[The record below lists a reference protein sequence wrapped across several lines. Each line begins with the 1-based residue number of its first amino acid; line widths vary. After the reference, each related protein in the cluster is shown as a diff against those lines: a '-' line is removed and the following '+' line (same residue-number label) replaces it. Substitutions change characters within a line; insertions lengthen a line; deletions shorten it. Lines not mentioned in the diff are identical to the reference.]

1 MAKFDSKSFNP
12 QAFGKYVER
21 VPNPKKKELAK
32 SGAIGS
38 NEQAREA
45 LSSQTGSLYCR
56 VPYYGTIS
64 GKTSQNNTGATD
76 IVSSNTTT
84 FEQGFI
90 VASRM
95 DGWTERSF
103 SKNITAGV
111 DFMNNVAE
119 QIADYKLDV
128 KQDIILAILKGIY
141 SMSTSGS
148 TVAAKAAK
156 TFIDKHTYD
165 ITANEGEDAYVGA
178 QTLNSAMQKA
188 CGDNKD
194 IFKLVIMDS
203 TIATNLE
210 NLQLL
215 KYFTYTDKDGLTRE
229 LALGSWNGR
238 AVLVDDGMPTE
249 DIPAVKADESKG
261 IKAVEAYT
269 KHTSYVLGLG
279 SIICDDIG
287 DSVPY
292 EMSRDP
298 KTNGGQDTLYTRD
311 RYICGVDGISFEKP
325 ASLTASASNDDLSNG
340 ANWCIINDGTE
351 AIADKAIAITRIIS
365 KG

>member
-12 QAFGKYVER
+12 QAFGKYVDR

-178 QTLNSAMQKA
+178 KTLNSAMQKA

-249 DIPAVKADESKG
+249 DIPAVKADETVDKCVGRIAEKAKENGVIMLLTADHGNSECMEDPVTHAPFTAHTTNPVPFLLINGNNAYELKETGALCDVAPTVLQLLG
-261 IKAVEAYT
+261 IKQPE
-269 KHTSYVLGLG
+269 
-279 SIICDDIG
+279 
-287 DSVPY
+287 
-292 EMSRDP
+292 EM
-298 KTNGGQDTLYTRD
+298 TGQ
-311 RYICGVDGISFEKP
+311 
-325 ASLTASASNDDLSNG
+325 SL
-340 ANWCIINDGTE
+340 I
-351 AIADKAIAITRIIS
+351 K
-365 KG
+365 

>member
-12 QAFGKYVER
+12 QAFGKYVDR

-178 QTLNSAMQKA
+178 KTLNSAMQKA

-287 DSVPY
+287 DSVPFVTTY
-292 EMSRDP
+292 FFEPIPYFVSLSHTSPSTPSLSFLCLRY
-298 KTNGGQDTLYTRD
+298 TNEKIQPYTSYNIPRLLLAHLTD
-311 RYICGVDGISFEKP
+311 RNRLKATGRLP
-325 ASLTASASNDDLSNG
+325 A
-340 ANWCIINDGTE
+340 GTV
-351 AIADKAIAITRIIS
+351 K
-365 KG
+365 

>member
-12 QAFGKYVER
+12 QAFGKYVDR

-128 KQDIILAILKGIY
+128 DFDKKLSKQTTKNDDNETVTWAEYMQEEAIESIE
-141 SMSTSGS
+141 STY
-148 TVAAKAAK
+148 TYYLAAKADNDGK
-156 TFIDKHTYD
+156 DPE
-165 ITANEGEDAYVGA
+165 ITADQKKELKE
-178 QTLNSAMQKA
+178 TLDQYRESAHKYGYTLSGYLVKAMGKGVTESLFKQEATLPITIRMDSAMSQVKR
-188 CGDNKD
+188 N
-194 IFKLVIMDS
+194 I
-203 TIATNLE
+203 
-210 NLQLL
+210 QL
-215 KYFTYTDKDGLTRE
+215 K
-229 LALGSWNGR
+229 
-238 AVLVDDGMPTE
+238 
-249 DIPAVKADESKG
+249 I
-261 IKAVEAYT
+261 
-269 KHTSYVLGLG
+269 
-279 SIICDDIG
+279 
-287 DSVPY
+287 
-292 EMSRDP
+292 
-298 KTNGGQDTLYTRD
+298 
-311 RYICGVDGISFEKP
+311 
-325 ASLTASASNDDLSNG
+325 
-340 ANWCIINDGTE
+340 
-351 AIADKAIAITRIIS
+351 
-365 KG
+365 

>member
-12 QAFGKYVER
+12 QAFGKYVDR

-178 QTLNSAMQKA
+178 KTLNSAMQKA

-249 DIPAVKADESKG
+249 EIPAV
-261 IKAVEAYT
+261 
-269 KHTSYVLGLG
+269 
-279 SIICDDIG
+279 
-287 DSVPY
+287 
-292 EMSRDP
+292 
-298 KTNGGQDTLYTRD
+298 
-311 RYICGVDGISFEKP
+311 
-325 ASLTASASNDDLSNG
+325 
-340 ANWCIINDGTE
+340 
-351 AIADKAIAITRIIS
+351 
-365 KG
+365 